1 MKKAIVSLSFD
12 DGRKDNYKIFQDI
25 LQKYELSATIN
36 IATGYI
42 EGKVN
47 AALQP
52 AMSIEQIIEL
62 STNEL
67 FEIACHG
74 DLHSNDLEDIV
85 SGREK
90 LLDWLNLPKDYQIG
104 FASPGS
110 EMNLEYINENES
122 FFRQR
127 GFEYVRTG
135 PRIESKKYLRKILRR
150 LARIVKFKFLFR
162 FVYSETIQLTKRGVV
177 LFSVPILKETTV
189 DQIIEL
195 IKYTCKKRGLC
206 VLMFHSIQP
215 KGTKFYSDNWTYD
228 FKKFEQLCRK
238 IAELRDEEKIEVK
251 TTSQAYKSLQ

>member
-85 SGREK
+85 S
-90 LLDWLNLPKDYQIG
+90 
-104 FASPGS
+104 
-110 EMNLEYINENES
+110 
-122 FFRQR
+122 
-127 GFEYVRTG
+127 
-135 PRIESKKYLRKILRR
+135 
-150 LARIVKFKFLFR
+150 
-162 FVYSETIQLTKRGVV
+162 
-177 LFSVPILKETTV
+177 
-189 DQIIEL
+189 
-195 IKYTCKKRGLC
+195 
-206 VLMFHSIQP
+206 
-215 KGTKFYSDNWTYD
+215 
-228 FKKFEQLCRK
+228 
-238 IAELRDEEKIEVK
+238 EEK
-251 TTSQAYKSLQ
+251 SY